1 MYNGEVEIISWPM
14 INDTTWFKPLLN
26 VSKKLVMQK
35 AKYENARTF
44 LQNTKVIMAKL
55 KVCKYCVLWKC
66 FYFNED
72 KNLISYIC
80 NSRYVTGVH

>member
-1 MYNGEVEIISWPM
+1 M

-55 KVCKYCVLWKC
+55 KVCKYCVL
-66 FYFNED
+66 
-72 KNLISYIC
+72 
-80 NSRYVTGVH
+80 